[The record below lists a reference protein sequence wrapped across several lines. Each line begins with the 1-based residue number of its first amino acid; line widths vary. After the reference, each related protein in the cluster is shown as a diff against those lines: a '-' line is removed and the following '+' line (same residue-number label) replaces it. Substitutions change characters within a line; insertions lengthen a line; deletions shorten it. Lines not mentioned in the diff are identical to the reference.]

1 MPPGAPFRDR
11 SVPLPQC
18 FRAAMPP
25 PGIHVLIR
33 RFECGFLEF
42 VTEGR
47 TSSLRAENRMDCQFE
62 VGGRARP
69 LQGLDMARG
78 YRRTDQQFRF
88 SPVVRLPI
96 GNIENGEMRTDSGN
110 LFYHSAKG
118 LHLLALG

>member
-42 VTEGR
+42 VTAGR

-69 LQGLDMARG
+69 LQGPDMAEG
-78 YRRTDQQFRF
+78 IAELT
-88 SPVVRLPI
+88 SSSGSHGSSGSRL
-96 GNIENGEMRTDSGN
+96 ET
-110 LFYHSAKG
+110 
-118 LHLLALG
+118 